1 MDYFTFEGCG
11 GGGRAILKKRQT
23 QNMQESMI
31 TEKIYPAYTRP
42 EKNIPRGAHGMSTS
56 LKCQMLHPKNAKK
69 KNVWKK
75 FSKHFKDFGR
85 GNFRYTNI
93 YYCLEQGKLH
103 LYLITLR
110 V

>member
-1 MDYFTFEGCG
+1 MRGVG
-11 GGGRAILKKRQT
+11 GGGEGDFEKRQT

-69 KNVWKK
+69 KK
-75 FSKHFKDFGR
+75 
-85 GNFRYTNI
+85 
-93 YYCLEQGKLH
+93 CLEK
-103 LYLITLR
+103 IFETF
-110 V
+110 